1 MISKRLKA
9 TNNPNNLKYRRLW
22 THSYVLLRI
31 LFMSTLCGASMHLL
45 EIHCKWILK
54 YQTFA
59 DKAMI
64 NAWDSHFLR
73 STKTDFDSSIQ
84 NFYKNAP
91 SPTSQLRNLIIQ
103 SQLQLYRYLIHKS
116 FENAFWICRISTRL
130 GWIIHEHKVK
140 NSNTHPIFDSWF
152 TEKDPASRHSKNKLF
167 CNLSYLKGISYR
179 EFS

>member
-1 MISKRLKA
+1 MDTLVCLMKDFIHVDIMWCKYGLVRNTLQVDIEILNSCRQSYDKCLRFSFSKKQKKQTLIA
-9 TNNPNNLKYRRLW
+9 
-22 THSYVLLRI
+22 VFRI
-31 LFMSTLCGASMHLL
+31 FT
-45 EIHCKWILK
+45 
-54 YQTFA
+54 
-59 DKAMI
+59 
-64 NAWDSHFLR
+64 
-73 STKTDFDSSIQ
+73 
-84 NFYKNAP
+84 KNAS
-91 SPTSQLRNLIIQ
+91 SPPNLIIQ

-167 CNLSYLKGISYR
+167 CNLSYLKVISYR